1 MVIKPKIG
9 AVRPGVWVALAVLVL
24 GILPG
29 CSDRVITISQHSR
42 INTAMHRHRAREM
55 QTGDPLELA
64 IVCVYPEDL
73 KKSEN
78 DRLKP
83 GSGLTSVDWYQHRPT
98 GVGGQQAGR
107 FWIPSSQ
114 IYLLTNEK
122 DLVGRV
128 KGPALGGATEDGWTE
143 KKFGGIAFSKKLH
156 HKDSV
161 IYVFPKF
168 IGPTGD
174 VLPVKPVM
182 FHRPGAYRRNLFIE
196 IGVRDGGENLG
207 QFIIHSTKR
216 RLHGAEKDE

>member
-1 MVIKPKIG
+1 MGTKPTIDSIRRRVSVCIIG
-9 AVRPGVWVALAVLVL
+9 LLIGIVA
-24 GILPG
+24 G
-29 CSDRVITISQHSR
+29 CGDRVITISQHER

-55 QTGDPLELA
+55 QTGDPLELT

-83 GSGLTSVDWYQHRPT
+83 GSGLTAVDWYQHRPT

-114 IYLLTNEK
+114 IYLMTNEK
-122 DLVGRV
+122 GLVGRI

-143 KKFGGIAFSKKLH
+143 RKFGGIAFSKALH
-156 HKDSV
+156 DKNSV

-168 IGPTGD
+168 IGPRGD
-174 VLPVKPVM
+174 VLPVKPVI

-196 IGVRDGGENLG
+196 IGVRDGGDNFG
-207 QFIIHSTKR
+207 QFVLHSTKR
-216 RLHGAEKDE
+216 RLHGAE

>member
-1 MVIKPKIG
+1 MGTNPTIDSIRRRVSVCIIG
-9 AVRPGVWVALAVLVL
+9 LLIGIVA
-24 GILPG
+24 G
-29 CSDRVITISQHSR
+29 CSDRVITISQHER

-55 QTGDPLELA
+55 QTGDPLELT

-83 GSGLTSVDWYQHRPT
+83 GSGLTAVDWYQHRPT

-122 DLVGRV
+122 GLVGRV

-143 KKFGGIAFSKKLH
+143 KKFGGIAFSKALH
-156 HKDSV
+156 DKNSV

-168 IGPTGD
+168 IGPTGE
-174 VLPVKPVM
+174 VLPVRPVM

-216 RLHGAEKDE
+216 RLHGAEKD